1 MKETIAL
8 ILAAGKGTRMK
19 SKLPKVLHKVGGLPM
34 VEQVR
39 RTVQSAGTI
48 RQIVVVGFGGEAVQE
63 YLGDTAET
71 VMQKEQLGTGH
82 AVLQAEALLKEEQ
95 GTLLVTC
102 GDTPLVTSETF
113 TALMACHEQTHAAA
127 TMLTAIMP
135 DPTGYGRVIRNQS
148 GQVVKIIE
156 QKDGSP
162 AELAV
167 SEVNAGIYCFD
178 MPLLWD
184 MLHRVT
190 NKNAQG
196 EYYLTDIIGML
207 VAEGKTVSAFASS
220 NYKETLGVNSRM
232 QLAEAES
239 VMRQRNLEQI
249 MTDGVTVIDPGNTY
263 VDVSVVVGR
272 DTILYPGTILEGD
285 TVIGEGCQIGPY
297 VRLTNVQMGNEDHLQ
312 FTYAHD
318 CQIKNGCEV
327 GPFVH
332 FRPNTVIGNQ
342 VKVGNYMEVK
352 NSVIGDGTKLP
363 HLSYIGDSDVGS
375 GVNIGCG
382 TITVNYDGKVKH
394 RTTISDHAFVGCNSN
409 LIAPVRIGEYAYVG
423 AGSTITKD
431 VPAGSLAVG
440 RARQRNIEQW
450 VKDDTYKK

>member
-39 RTVQSAGTI
+39 RTVQNAGTI

-113 TALMACHEQTHAAA
+113 ASLMACHEQTHAAA
-127 TMLTAIMP
+127 TVLTAIMP
-135 DPTGYGRVIRNQS
+135 DPTGYGRVIRDQS
-148 GQVVKIIE
+148 GQVVKIVE

-232 QLAEAES
+232 QMAEAES
-239 VMRQRNLEQI
+239 VMRQRKLEQI

-263 VDVSVVVGR
+263 VDMSVFVGR
-272 DTILYPGTILEGD
+272 DTVLYPGTILEGN

-382 TITVNYDGKVKH
+382 TITVNYDGKIKH

-409 LIAPVRIGEYAYVG
+409 LIAPVDIGEYAYVG

-431 VPAGSLAVG
+431 VPARALAVG

>member
-1 MKETIAL
+1 
-8 ILAAGKGTRMK
+8 
-19 SKLPKVLHKVGGLPM
+19 
-34 VEQVR
+34 
-39 RTVQSAGTI
+39 
-48 RQIVVVGFGGEAVQE
+48 
-63 YLGDTAET
+63 
-71 VMQKEQLGTGH
+71 
-82 AVLQAEALLKEEQ
+82 
-95 GTLLVTC
+95 
-102 GDTPLVTSETF
+102 
-113 TALMACHEQTHAAA
+113 
-127 TMLTAIMP
+127 
-135 DPTGYGRVIRNQS
+135 
-148 GQVVKIIE
+148 
-156 QKDGSP
+156 
-162 AELAV
+162 
-167 SEVNAGIYCFD
+167 
-178 MPLLWD
+178 
-184 MLHRVT
+184 
-190 NKNAQG
+190 
-196 EYYLTDIIGML
+196 
-207 VAEGKTVSAFASS
+207 
-220 NYKETLGVNSRM
+220 
-232 QLAEAES
+232 
-239 VMRQRNLEQI
+239 
-249 MTDGVTVIDPGNTY
+249 
-263 VDVSVVVGR
+263 
-272 DTILYPGTILEGD
+272 LEGD